1 MTSINPQD
9 VKADVEALCNFCV
22 RLRAH
27 WRHFQILY
35 EGNELERELLQRTAN
50 NFFGDLNHLLIEHL
64 ILQICKI
71 TDEAKTLGR
80 ENLTVKYL
88 IEKTKPFVSSEEV
101 KTLNSLSDGIHA
113 FRGKIINA
121 RNKYIGHLDRA
132 SVLEGKPLGQASP
145 EEWHQFWLDLQD
157 FLHVM
162 HKHYVDPN
170 SVFYLNGVVG
180 LSDAEALVDALR
192 ESTFFRILEN
202 DKATMQK
209 CVDVATNSKFSK
221 LLMYNFD
228 S

>member
-1 MTSINPQD
+1 MTSIDPQD
-9 VKADVEALCNFCV
+9 LKADVEALCNFCV

-35 EGNELERELLQRTAN
+35 EGTELERELLQRTAN

-71 TDEAKTLGR
+71 TDEAKTRGH
-80 ENLTVKYL
+80 ENLTLKYL
-88 IEKTKPFVSSEEV
+88 IEKTTPFTASEEV
-101 KTLNSLSDGIHA
+101 KTLNSLSDSIHA
-113 FRGKIINA
+113 FRTKIIGA

-145 EEWHQFWLDLQD
+145 GEWRQFWLDLQE
-157 FLHVM
+157 FLHIM
-162 HKHYVDPN
+162 HERYVDPN

-192 ESTFFRILEN
+192 ETTFYRILEN
-202 DKATMQK
+202 DRATMQK
-209 CVDVATNSKFSK
+209 CVDVATSSKFSK
-221 LLMYNFD
+221 VLTYDL
-228 S
+228 

>member
-1 MTSINPQD
+1 MTSIDPQD
-9 VKADVEALCNFCV
+9 LKADVEALCNYCV

-35 EGNELERELLQRTAN
+35 EGTELERELLQRTAN

-71 TDEAKTLGR
+71 TDEAKTR
-80 ENLTVKYL
+80 EHENLTIKYL
-88 IEKTKPFVSSEEV
+88 VEKTTPFIASEEV
-101 KTLNSLSDGIHA
+101 KTLSSLSDSIHA
-113 FRGKIINA
+113 FRAKIVSA

-145 EEWHQFWLDLQD
+145 DEWSQFWLDLQE
-157 FLHVM
+157 FLHLM
-162 HKHYVDPN
+162 HERYVDPK

-192 ESTFFRILEN
+192 ESTFYRILEN
-202 DKATMQK
+202 DRATMQK
-209 CVDVATNSKFSK
+209 CVDVATSSKFSK
-221 LLMYNFD
+221 ILTCDL
-228 S
+228 